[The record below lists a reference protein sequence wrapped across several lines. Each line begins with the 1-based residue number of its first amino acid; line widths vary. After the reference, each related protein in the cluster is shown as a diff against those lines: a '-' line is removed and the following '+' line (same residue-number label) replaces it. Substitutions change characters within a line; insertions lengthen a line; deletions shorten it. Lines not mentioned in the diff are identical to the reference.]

1 MTWTLSTADQVR
13 ERWVQ
18 GREVAVLD
26 VREEGPF
33 SRAHPLFAASVPLS
47 RLELTIRQRVPR
59 SNVPLVV
66 YDDGEGLAGPAL
78 SRLEALGYT
87 NLSVLDGGL
96 PAWSARG
103 ELYRDVN
110 SASKAFGEWV
120 EARYQVPGLAAS
132 EFEQRRRAGEAF
144 LLVDARPFHE
154 YQTMTIPGSVSC
166 PGANLAARVPTLLTD
181 PETPV
186 VVNCAGRTRSLIG
199 AQSLIDSGLPN
210 PVYALRNGTIG
221 WLLAGLELEYGAR
234 RRASDPDPASLP
246 VIRERVRRH
255 ALDTGV
261 RYADGDEYRAWLAEV
276 HHRTT
281 YFFDVRE
288 SEEVEAGPLAGFR
301 HAPGGQLVQAT
312 DDYLAVRHA
321 RIVLADDDG
330 VRAPMTASWLRRMGW
345 RDVMVVSVPMVR
357 AEAAPPRTAP
367 PPPPDVHGV
376 TPEQVDRWRREGAV
390 VLDVS
395 RSDEYRAAHVEGAL
409 QVNRNR
415 LADAID
421 VLKVPGQRLVVT
433 SQDGALANFAAADL
447 KAHGIAVPVLA
458 GGNRAWARAG
468 LPLVSGEGDFFDVPD
483 DCYRRPYEGTAHGR
497 EAMQGY
503 IDWELELV
511 GQLRRDGVAGFL
523 I

>member
-1 MTWTLSTADQVR
+1 
-13 ERWVQ
+13 
-18 GREVAVLD
+18 
-26 VREEGPF
+26 
-33 SRAHPLFAASVPLS
+33 
-47 RLELTIRQRVPR
+47 
-59 SNVPLVV
+59 
-66 YDDGEGLAGPAL
+66 
-78 SRLEALGYT
+78 
-87 NLSVLDGGL
+87 
-96 PAWSARG
+96 
-103 ELYRDVN
+103 
-110 SASKAFGEWV
+110 
-120 EARYQVPGLAAS
+120 
-132 EFEQRRRAGEAF
+132 
-144 LLVDARPFHE
+144 
-154 YQTMTIPGSVSC
+154 
-166 PGANLAARVPTLLTD
+166 
-181 PETPV
+181 
-186 VVNCAGRTRSLIG
+186 
-199 AQSLIDSGLPN
+199 
-210 PVYALRNGTIG
+210 
-221 WLLAGLELEYGAR
+221 
-234 RRASDPDPASLP
+234 
-246 VIRERVRRH
+246 
-255 ALDTGV
+255 
-261 RYADGDEYRAWLAEV
+261 
-276 HHRTT
+276 
-281 YFFDVRE
+281 
-288 SEEVEAGPLAGFR
+288 
-301 HAPGGQLVQAT
+301 
-312 DDYLAVRHA
+312 
-321 RIVLADDDG
+321 
-330 VRAPMTASWLRRMGW
+330 
-345 RDVMVVSVPMVR
+345 MVR

>member
-1 MTWTLSTADQVR
+1 MTWTVSTADQVR
-13 ERWVQ
+13 ERWAR

-33 SRAHPLFAASVPLS
+33 SRGHPLFAVSAPLS
-47 RLELTIRQRVPR
+47 RLELDIRQRVPR
-59 SNVPLVV
+59 SDVPVVV
-66 YDDGEGLAGPAL
+66 YDDGEGLAEQAV
-78 SRLEALGYT
+78 SRLEDLGYT
-87 NLSVLDGGL
+87 RLSVLAGGL
-96 PAWSARG
+96 QAWRAHG

-120 EARYQVPGLAAS
+120 EARRKVPGLSAW
-132 EFEQRRRAGEAF
+132 EFEQRRGAGEAF
-144 LLVDARPFHE
+144 VLVDARPFHE
-154 YQTMTIPGSVSC
+154 YHTMTIPGSVSC
-166 PGANLAARVPTLLTD
+166 PGANLAARVPTLLND
-181 PETPV
+181 AETPV

-199 AQSLIDSGLPN
+199 AQSLRDSGLPN

-221 WLLAGLELEYGAR
+221 WLLAGLELEHGAG
-234 RRASDPDPASLP
+234 RRAPDPDPEAMPL
-246 VIRERVRRH
+246 IRERVRRH
-255 ALDTGV
+255 ASSTGV
-261 RYADGDEYRAWLAEV
+261 RYAERDEYRAWLADV
-276 HHRTT
+276 HGRTT

-288 SEEVEAGPLAGFR
+288 AEEVAAGPLAGFR

-345 RDVMVVSVPMVR
+345 REVMVVPFPVIR
-357 AEAAPPRTAP
+357 AEAVPPRPLP
-367 PPPPDVHGV
+367 PPPPEVESV
-376 TPEQVDRWRREGAV
+376 APEQVDAWRRAGAI

-395 RSDEYRAAHVEGAL
+395 RSDEYRAAHIDGAL

-415 LADAID
+415 LAAA
-421 VLKVPGQRLVVT
+421 VGALRTPGQRLVLT
-433 SQDGALANFAAADL
+433 SRDGVLAAFAAADL
-447 KAHGIAVPVLA
+447 KAKGHTLPVLA
-458 GGNRAWARAG
+458 GGNRGWKEAG
-468 LPLVSGEGDFFDVPD
+468 LPLARDEGFFYEPPD

-497 EAMQGY
+497 DAMQGY

-511 GQLRRDGVAGFL
+511 GQLQRDGVAGFL